1 MAISE
6 AEMLTA
12 PVLLKGSDIPEASLA
27 RRKSAGLE
35 NANVLFW

>member
-1 MAISE
+1 MP
-6 AEMLTA
+6 TA
-12 PVLLKGSDIPEASLA
+12 PAPPKGSDTPEASLA